1 MKLQELEKSVE
12 DLVEEQNIVNDAY
25 YIQSTKEA
33 THKKPFEF
41 NFNFV
46 NEDTM
51 YNPVVMSEA
60 GFKKLFMRPKITLS
74 EDRKYN
80 AEITIGGK
88 RAKIENDIWYQI
100 DIKDIEEAGTNVK
113 FKLTPEYKTTPTVIL
128 EFCYMK

>member
-1 MKLQELEKSVE
+1 MHDAYKKYSEMKLQELEKSVE

-25 YIQSTKEA
+25 YIQSTEEA

-46 NEDTM
+46 SEDTM

-74 EDRKYN
+74 R
-80 AEITIGGK
+80 IHF
-88 RAKIENDIWYQI
+88 KIQDKQ
-100 DIKDIEEAGTNVK
+100 ACL
-113 FKLTPEYKTTPTVIL
+113 F
-128 EFCYMK
+128 